1 MPPIRHGKQRP
12 AGQRIKLGD
21 VVSFTHHDETTYG
34 VVTSLVGG
42 EVHVQHL
49 VSTAFGPMR
58 AHRRCST
65 PDSVKLTTLPSPK
78 WVKEDGCLRHPLP
91 GCDSCHHRDLRRR
104 QRQLIFL
111 DDGNAV
117 KYRGEVYH
125 IGELVFR
132 RSETKGEPWAVGIVK
147 DFKKDGIVVQDEL
160 CITPSR
166 RTWLYVE
173 LRGKGVINLPTH
185 LSLSYPCFKLEHRQ
199 REDGAIIPLQ
209 RPKGPCECIFAEAR
223 RTTALKELRPPAV
236 GLYAGGGG
244 SALGLSEHFEL
255 KLAVDTEDSCVQT
268 LRANFPATRVLQREV
283 GSLTAADIG
292 EVSLLVAGPPCQAF
306 TRANHNRKVDA
317 RGHEPARLLRLI
329 SQTLPQLVL
338 IENVPGIKDRC
349 GSDDV
354 AWNAA
359 EDVVRSLLGLGY
371 QVRWAVLDAASY
383 GAPQY
388 RKRLFV
394 LGAMT
399 GTPLPRFPEPTHAN
413 ARPASTI
420 FLGEVFSSHDGTGA
434 FPPVTAEQ
442 AVGDLPAWEYKLG
455 GVYDP
460 LKTEVGMRR
469 CDVGPP
475 RSRYAE
481 RLQRP
486 DRRAREHLTVGCSA
500 DDYERCAHWKT
511 SSS

>member
-1 MPPIRHGKQRP
+1 MVCFPLTLSKL
-12 AGQRIKLGD
+12 AGL
-21 VVSFTHHDETTYG
+21 FH
-34 VVTSLVGG
+34 
-42 EVHVQHL
+42 
-49 VSTAFGPMR
+49 
-58 AHRRCST
+58 
-65 PDSVKLTTLPSPK
+65 KLT
-78 WVKEDGCLRHPLP
+78 
-91 GCDSCHHRDLRRR
+91 
-104 QRQLIFL
+104 
-111 DDGNAV
+111 
-117 KYRGEVYH
+117 
-125 IGELVFR
+125 
-132 RSETKGEPWAVGIVK
+132 
-147 DFKKDGIVVQDEL
+147 
-160 CITPSR
+160 
-166 RTWLYVE
+166 
-173 LRGKGVINLPTH
+173 
-185 LSLSYPCFKLEHRQ
+185 LS
-199 REDGAIIPLQ
+199 
-209 RPKGPCECIFAEAR
+209 
-223 RTTALKELRPPAV
+223 
-236 GLYAGGGG
+236 
-244 SALGLSEHFEL
+244 
-255 KLAVDTEDSCVQT
+255 
-268 LRANFPATRVLQREV
+268 
-283 GSLTAADIG
+283 
-292 EVSLLVAGPPCQAF
+292 QAF